1 MANTIEQQLFDEL
14 TSELPVDDEN
24 KYSNKLFIEYLLT
37 KHRDE
42 FTSPEFAQYI
52 KDYSI
57 FL

>member
-37 KHRDE
+37 KYRE
-42 FTSPEFAQYI
+42 EISSPEFAQYI
-52 KDYSI
+52 KYYSI